1 MNQDLAENLLAKVLS
16 WDNLKVKEN
25 VRMLEDF
32 AELKYDQY
40 QQYEAGSRFIEN
52 LATWLDQFSSQED
65 KSIAFDFV
73 KNALVFISEEEM
85 RHLIRS
91 IYPDYIR
98 PILKKQ
104 AKNLCGELSVHASEP
119 ETLVDMIS
127 RQSLYLGL
135 SDGARLDV
143 FRRSDSRIMHEQVCI
158 NYEIPEVKMKEIL
171 KEMDEENKT
180 FYEKNPQFI
189 KYKNTLFGIYL
200 LDDFSG
206 SGISYLRYEEDRWK
220 GKINKVIEQLDQLGQ
235 KSEIDLTK
243 VPIHLILYIATDQA
257 ENNILKNLESYNWQ
271 KDLNIQIHI
280 LQKIKR
286 YDLNPQ
292 EKELFMRQY
301 GPERPEIED
310 KHYRKGKHDEPYLG
324 FDECSLPL
332 IIYHNTPNNSF
343 PILWGIR
350 PALFPRVTRHKEVN

>member
-1 MNQDLAENLLAKVLS
+1 MNQDLAEKLLAKVLS
-16 WDNLKVKEN
+16 WDSMEVKEN
-25 VRMLEDF
+25 VRMIEDF
-32 AELKYDQY
+32 TELKYDQY

-52 LATWLDQFSSQED
+52 LATWLEQFSSLKD
-65 KSIAFDFV
+65 KNLAFDFV

-98 PILKKQ
+98 PILKRQ
-104 AKNLCGELSVHASEP
+104 AKYLCEELSAHDSKP
-119 ETLVDMIS
+119 ENLVDMIS

-171 KEMDEENKT
+171 NEMDKANKV
-180 FYEKNPQFI
+180 FYKENPQFI
-189 KYKNTLFGIYL
+189 EKKNTLFGIYL

-206 SGISYLRYEEDRWK
+206 SGISYLRKEDDNWK
-220 GKINKVIEQLDQLGQ
+220 GKINKVIEQLA
-235 KSEIDLTK
+235 KYKEIDLK
-243 VPIHLILYIATDQA
+243 NVPIHLVLYIATDQA
-257 ENNILKNLESYNWQ
+257 ERNISKNIENYNQQWG
-271 KDLNIQIHI
+271 LNIRIHI

-286 YDLNPQ
+286 YNLNEQ
-292 EKELFMRQY
+292 ERELFMRQY
-301 GPERPEIED
+301 GSERPEIED
-310 KHYRKGKHDEPYLG
+310 KHYLKGKHDQPYLG

-332 IIYHNTPNNSF
+332 VIYHNTPNNSF
-343 PILWGIR
+343 PILWGIK

>member
-1 MNQDLAENLLAKVLS
+1 MNQDLAEKLLAKVLS
-16 WDNLKVKEN
+16 WNNMEVKEN

-52 LATWLDQFSSQED
+52 LAIWLEQFSSLKD
-65 KSIAFDFV
+65 KNLAFDFV

-98 PILKKQ
+98 PILKRQ
-104 AKNLCGELSVHASEP
+104 AKYLCKELSTYDFKP
-119 ETLVDMIS
+119 ENLVDMIS

-171 KEMDEENKT
+171 HEMDEENKN
-180 FYEKNPQFI
+180 FYKKNPQF
-189 KYKNTLFGIYL
+189 KEKKNTLFGIYL

-206 SGISYLRYEEDRWK
+206 SGISYLRKEDGKWK
-220 GKINKVIEQLDQLGQ
+220 GKISKVINQLERYN
-235 KSEIDLTK
+235 EIDLTK
-243 VPIHLILYIATDQA
+243 VPIHLVLYIATDQA
-257 ENNILKNLESYNWQ
+257 ESNISKNLKNYNQ
-271 KDLNIQIHI
+271 QQGLDIQIYI

-286 YDLNPQ
+286 YNLNEQ

-301 GPERPEIED
+301 GYERSEIED
-310 KHYRKGKHDEPYLG
+310 KHYLKGKHDQPYLG

-343 PILWGIR
+343 PILWGIK